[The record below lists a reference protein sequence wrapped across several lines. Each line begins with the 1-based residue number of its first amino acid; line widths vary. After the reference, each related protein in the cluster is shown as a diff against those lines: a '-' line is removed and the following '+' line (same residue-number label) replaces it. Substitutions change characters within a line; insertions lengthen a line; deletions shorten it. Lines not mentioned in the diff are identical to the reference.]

1 MMQLVRTIETALR
14 ALRRNAMRSAL
25 TTLGIVIG
33 VAAVITMMEIG
44 NGSAAAIEETIA
56 RMGSNNLMVLPGS
69 VTTGAVNYGTG
80 SQQNLTIEDFEVVA
94 AECGELVAGVAPV
107 VSTRTQVVHG
117 NRNWIPTYLYGTTPG
132 YVDVREW
139 GDLDEGQMFTDADV
153 RRGAQV
159 CVLGRTLATALFDDR
174 SPLGGI
180 VRINQQPFKV
190 IGVLASK
197 GANMMG
203 TDQDDILLAPWT
215 SIKYRVAGRSMP
227 TVIAADPS
235 TAAKMNTLSQRY
247 PSLGPLLYPTPS
259 PAQLVNN
266 PRVDRIPSLSL
277 IWARARTAADVATAK
292 AQIEATLRRQHRIA
306 TEETD
311 DFVVRDLTE
320 QSKMLGSTAGLMAGL
335 LLSVALISLAVGGVG
350 IMNIMLVS
358 VTERTREIGLRMAVG
373 ARPRDILKQFLV
385 EAVVLC
391 LLGGTIGI
399 VAGRGGAELVRLLLN
414 WPTKISVWAIV
425 ASVSVSVIVGVL
437 FGFYPAWKAS
447 RLDPIGALRYE

>member
-1 MMQLVRTIETALR
+1 VPSDSTASRSATAVYGNANHTTGVVGAVRGYLDARAWTLVSGRYFTPGELR
-14 ALRRNAMRSAL
+14 A
-25 TTLGIVIG
+25 GKPVCVIG
-33 VAAVITMMEIG
+33 QT
-44 NGSAAAIEETIA
+44 
-56 RMGSNNLMVLPGS
+56 VLSELFGD
-69 VTTGAVNYGTG
+69 
-80 SQQNLTIEDFEVVA
+80 ED
-94 AECGELVAGVAPV
+94 
-107 VSTRTQVVHG
+107 
-117 NRNWIPTYLYGTTPG
+117 
-132 YVDVREW
+132 
-139 GDLDEGQMFTDADV
+139 
-153 RRGAQV
+153 
-159 CVLGRTLATALFDDR
+159 
-174 SPLGGI
+174 PLGTSIRVGK
-180 VRINQQPFKV
+180 VSCQV
-190 IGVLASK
+190 IGVLAPK

-215 SIKYRVAGRSMP
+215 SIKYRVAGRSVP

-277 IWARARTAADVATAK
+277 IWARARTAADVAAVK
-292 AQIEATLRRQHRIA
+292 AQIESTLRRQHRIA
-306 TEETD
+306 AEETD

-391 LLGGTIGI
+391 LFGGTIGI
-399 VAGRGGAELVRLLLN
+399 LVGRGGAELVRLLLN

>member
-1 MMQLVRTIETALR
+1 MNALTHTVATALV
-14 ALRRNAMRSAL
+14 ALRRNALRSAL

-56 RMGSNNLMVLPGS
+56 RMGTNNLMVLPGS

-80 SQQNLTIEDFEVVA
+80 SQQNLTIEDFEVVE
-94 AECGELVAGVAPV
+94 AECGDLVASVAPV
-107 VSTRTQVVHG
+107 VSTRTQVVYG
-117 NRNWIPTYLYGTTPG
+117 NRNWIPTYLYGTTPA
-132 YVDVREW
+132 YTAVREW
-139 GDLDEGQMFTDADV
+139 GDLEQGQMFTEADV
-153 RRGAQV
+153 RRGSQV
-159 CVLGRTLATALFDDR
+159 CVIGRTLATALFDDR
-174 SPLGGI
+174 PPLGSI

-215 SIKYRVAGRSMP
+215 AIKYRVAGRPVP
-227 TVIAADPS
+227 TVVAADQS
-235 TAAKMNTLSQRY
+235 TAARLNTLSQRY
-247 PSLGPLLYPTPS
+247 PSVGPLLYPTPS
-259 PAQLVNN
+259 PAQIANN

-277 IWARARTAADVATAK
+277 IWARARSAADVAAAK

-306 TEETD
+306 AEETD

-320 QSKMLGSTAGLMAGL
+320 QSKVLGSTAGLMAGL
-335 LLSVALISLAVGGVG
+335 LLSVALISLVVGGVG

-373 ARPRDILKQFLV
+373 ARPRDILRQFLV

-391 LLGGTIGI
+391 LIGGTIGI
-399 VAGRGGAELVRLLLN
+399 VAGRGGAELVRLLLS
-414 WPTKISVWAIV
+414 WPTKISIWAIV
-425 ASVSVSVIVGVL
+425 ASVSVSVLVGVL